1 MRQSGREMLDRA
13 IGRNAASYQRG
24 SAQPGSQ
31 AGGRNVLRADAIA
44 LIGLAAV
51 RTVVAIVASKPVH
64 WRRSHVWIGHAV
76 MGHIAAHIRMARR
89 RLMRGHAMVGHAVI
103 CQTAS
108 NRRARH
114 MHLRRRIRIARS
126 IEDQDNAEQH
136 AQKEGG
142 KR

>member
-1 MRQSGREMLDRA
+1 M
-13 IGRNAASYQRG
+13 
-24 SAQPGSQ
+24 
-31 AGGRNVLRADAIA
+31 LRADAIA

-51 RTVVAIVASKPVH
+51 RTVVAIVAIVASKPVH

-89 RLMRGHAMVGHAVI
+89 RLMRGHAMVGYAVI
-103 CQTAS
+103 RQVAS